1 MLYVSEKQMDIDDD
15 IYKVRNDYKINE
27 SLCELLFHFEDRCKV
42 DENTTQLKQ
51 SDVDGLR
58 SIRIL
63 IDKFYGG
70 RRGLIEY
77 RKDLMRRQT
86 KV

>member
-1 MLYVSEKQMDIDDD
+1 MLYVSKKQMDINDD
-15 IYKVRNDYKINE
+15 IYKVRNDYEINE

-58 SIRIL
+58 SIRSL
-63 IDKFYGG
+63 IDKLYGG

-77 RKDLMRRQT
+77 RKDMVRRQT